1 MYTYYDLRENV
12 WGQAYFSEF
21 PLTKT
26 QESQEHAVQKDSD
39 FRNS

>member
-1 MYTYYDLRENV
+1 MYIYYDLRENV

-26 QESQEHAVQKDSD
+26 KKA
-39 FRNS
+39 RNMQFKKIML